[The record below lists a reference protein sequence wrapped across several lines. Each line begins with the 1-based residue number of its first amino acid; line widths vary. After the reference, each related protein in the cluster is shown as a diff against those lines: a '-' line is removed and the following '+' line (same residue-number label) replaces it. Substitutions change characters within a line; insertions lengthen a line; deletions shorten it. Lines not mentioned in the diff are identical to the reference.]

1 MKNIQI
7 SNRVY
12 PGLVALLI
20 VLLSGCVTISEESP
34 DDPAYAPVALEKL
47 IPPPAQG
54 GSLFQDN
61 FGISLYD
68 DHKAYRIGDIIT
80 VTLNE
85 NTASSKTADTKVERE
100 SETTLV
106 DPVLLG
112 QSMTG
117 WGRNFGFGL
126 NSENDFEGKAGS
138 DQSNSLV
145 GSITVTVVNVLPN
158 GVLKIRGEKWIA
170 LNQGEEYIRISGMI
184 RTEDI
189 SSNNE
194 VSSMRV
200 ADARI
205 SYGGVGALAD
215 ANSQGWLGRFFNSKW
230 WPW

>member
-1 MKNIQI
+1 MNNYQVANK
-7 SNRVY
+7 VCF
-12 PGLVALLI
+12 GVLVTLFT
-20 VLLSGCVTISEESP
+20 LLSGCESMQDQKP
-34 DDPAYAPVALEKL
+34 NDPEFAPVALEKL

-61 FGISLYD
+61 FGLSLFD

-85 NTASSKTADTKVERE
+85 NTTSSKTADTKIERE

-106 DPVLLG
+106 DPVVFG
-112 QSMTG
+112 QGISG
-117 WGRNFGFGL
+117 WGYNFGFGL
-126 NSENDFEGKAGS
+126 NSNNEYEGKAGS
-138 DQSNSLV
+138 DQSNSLM

-189 SSNNE
+189 SSNNQ

-215 ANSQGWLGRFFNSKW
+215 ANAQGWLGKFFNSKW